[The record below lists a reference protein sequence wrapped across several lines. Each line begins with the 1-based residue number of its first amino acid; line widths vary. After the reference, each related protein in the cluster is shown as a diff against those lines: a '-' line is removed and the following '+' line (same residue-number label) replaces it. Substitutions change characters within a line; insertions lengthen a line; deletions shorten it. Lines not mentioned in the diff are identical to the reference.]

1 VAKARVQARTKVLS
15 KNNTLPKAP
24 TGIAGLDELTQGGL
38 PRGRSTLVS
47 GRAGSGKTVLG
58 LEFLVRGAVEFG
70 EPGVIVSFEET
81 AEDLARNVAS
91 FGFDLNDLVQQR
103 KLALEFVSVERS
115 EIEETGEY
123 NLDGL
128 FIRLAH
134 AIESVGAKRV
144 LLDTIESLFSG
155 LTNMAILRAEIRRLF
170 HWLKSKRA
178 TVVLTGE
185 QGEGTLT
192 RQGLEEYVSDC
203 VIALNVQIVHHVA
216 TRMMRVVKYRGS
228 GHSPDEYPF
237 IIRHEG
243 ISVMPITSLELSHE
257 ASTERIS
264 SGNAELDGMLGGSGF
279 YRGSTVLVAGT
290 SGTGKTS
297 VAAYLADA
305 ACRRGQRCIYFAF
318 EESPAQLLR
327 NMSSIGL
334 DLTPFVNKGLLRI
347 EATRPSLF
355 GLEMHL
361 AASLRAIEEFNPS
374 VVVVDPITD
383 FVALGTA
390 HEVRSMMTRLV
401 DYLKSREITA
411 LMTSLSISGRT
422 VHSEADAGISSLID
436 TWILVQLFEVAG
448 ERNRGISVL
457 KVARHGALEPNPRIY
472 AGARRSDAGPA
483 VSRPTGLPLRLGPR
497 GARGSREN
505 DSVEGERSMSLLR
518 SGPRALAQ
526 RPPRP
531 RRPARPEKDFY
542 QLRLYV
548 AGQTARAQSALR
560 NLEAV
565 CETHLRGKYRIE
577 VVDLLVNPQ
586 LARGDQIIAVPT
598 LVRQL
603 PPPMKKIIGDL
614 SNVERVLVGLD
625 LRALPKKVRP

>member
-1 VAKARVQARTKVLS
+1 VAKARAQPRTKILSNVKTLS
-15 KNNTLPKAP
+15 KAA

-47 GRAGSGKTVLG
+47 GRAGCGKTVLG

-170 HWLKSKRA
+170 HWLKSKRV

-237 IIRHEG
+237 IITHEG

-264 SGNAELDGMLGGSGF
+264 SGNAELDGMLGGRGV

-436 TWILVQLFEVAG
+436 
-448 ERNRGISVL
+448 
-457 KVARHGALEPNPRIY
+457 K
-472 AGARRSDAGPA
+472 
-483 VSRPTGLPLRLGPR
+483 LGPR

>member
-1 VAKARVQARTKVLS
+1 MAKARTQPRIKTLFRAK
-15 KNNTLPKAP
+15 TLPKAS

-38 PRGRSTLVS
+38 PRGRATLVS
-47 GRAGSGKTVLG
+47 GRAGCGKTVLG
-58 LEFLVRGAVEFG
+58 LEFLVRGAVEFD

-81 AEDLARNVAS
+81 PEELARNVAS
-91 FGFDLNDLVQQR
+91 FGFDLNALVAQR
-103 KLALEFVSVERS
+103 KLALEFVSVERD

-155 LTNMAILRAEIRRLF
+155 LTNLAILRAELRRLF
-170 HWLKSKRA
+170 RWLKSKGV
-178 TVVLTGE
+178 TVILTGE

-203 VIALNVQIVHHVA
+203 VITLNVQLVHHVA

-237 IIRHEG
+237 IITQEG
-243 ISVMPITSLELSHE
+243 FSVMPITSLGLSHE
-257 ASTERIS
+257 ASSERIS
-264 SGNAELDGMLGGSGF
+264 SGNAELDGMLGGGKGF
-279 YRGSTVLVAGT
+279 FRGSTVLVSGT

-305 ACRRGQRCIYFAF
+305 ACRRGERCMYFAF

-327 NMSSIGL
+327 NMRSIGL
-334 DLTPFVNKGLLRI
+334 DLTPFVKKGLLRI

-361 AASLRAIEEFNPS
+361 AASFGAIEEFSPS

-383 FVALGTA
+383 FVALGTP

-401 DYLKSREITA
+401 DHLKSRGITA
-411 LMTSLSISGRT
+411 LMTSLSSGRT
-422 VHSEADAGISSLID
+422 VHPDEDGGVSSLID
-436 TWILVQLFEVAG
+436 TWIVVQLFEVAG

-457 KVARHGALEPNPRIY
+457 K
-472 AGARRSDAGPA
+472 
-483 VSRPTGLPLRLGPR
+483 SRGMGHSNQVREFRLGPD
-497 GARGSREN
+497 G
-505 DSVEGERSMSLLR
+505 L
-518 SGPRALAQ
+518 
-526 RPPRP
+526 
-531 RRPARPEKDFY
+531 
-542 QLRLYV
+542 
-548 AGQTARAQSALR
+548 
-560 NLEAV
+560 
-565 CETHLRGKYRIE
+565 
-577 VVDLLVNPQ
+577 
-586 LARGDQIIAVPT
+586 T
-598 LVRQL
+598 LV
-603 PPPMKKIIGDL
+603 PPYRGPHGFL
-614 SNVERVLVGLD
+614 SGSAREAQQQAENTPDSKRN
-625 LRALPKKVRP
+625 AL